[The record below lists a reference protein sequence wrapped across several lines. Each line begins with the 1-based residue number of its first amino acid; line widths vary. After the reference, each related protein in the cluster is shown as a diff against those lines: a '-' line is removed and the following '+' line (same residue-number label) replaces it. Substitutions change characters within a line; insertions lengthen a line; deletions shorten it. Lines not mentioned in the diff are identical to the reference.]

1 MARRTKQEA
10 AAWRETERARVEQNK
25 LQRQIARLAREAAI
39 KEERERK
46 QLEREQER
54 EEAIIERTDTIAAI
68 VIRTITLPFEEKRLI
83 RRARDIGVHIQD
95 LPPILTGKISIAVK
109 KDLEENGI
117 RPTLEHFIPNAVAG
131 RRILMYFKEHGY
143 NGDGFDFEPKL
154 VEMLDEYRQVHKVT
168 KAENQRLRQYQL
180 AHKFT
185 TWEDTYQQA
194 GIVLVDDC

>member
-10 AAWRETERARVEQNK
+10 AAWRETERARVEQSK

-95 LPPILTGKISIAVK
+95 LPPILTGKISIAAK

>member
-25 LQRQIARLAREAAI
+25 VQRQIARLAREAAI

-95 LPPILTGKISIAVK
+95 LPPILTGKISIAAK

-117 RPTLEHFIPNAVAG
+117 RPTLEHFVPNAVAG

-143 NGDGFDFEPKL
+143 NGDRFDFEPKL

-168 KAENQRLRQYQL
+168 KVENQRLRQHQL

>member
-10 AAWRETERARVEQNK
+10 AAWRETERARS
-25 LQRQIARLAREAAI
+25 I
-39 KEERERK
+39 
-46 QLEREQER
+46 EREQER
-54 EEAIIERTDTIAAI
+54 EEAIIERTDTFAAI

-95 LPPILTGKISIAVK
+95 LPPILTGKISIAAK

-143 NGDGFDFEPKL
+143 NGDGFDFDPKL

>member
-25 LQRQIARLAREAAI
+25 VQRQIARLAREAAI

-95 LPPILTGKISIAVK
+95 LPPILTGKISIAAK

-168 KAENQRLRQYQL
+168 KVENQRLRQHQL

>member
-10 AAWRETERARVEQNK
+10 AAWRETERARVEQSK

-95 LPPILTGKISIAVK
+95 LPPILTGKISIAAK

-131 RRILMYFKEHGY
+131 RRILMYFREHGY
-143 NGDGFDFEPKL
+143 NGDGFDFDPKL

>member
-10 AAWRETERARVEQNK
+10 AAWRETERARS
-25 LQRQIARLAREAAI
+25 I
-39 KEERERK
+39 
-46 QLEREQER
+46 EREQER

-95 LPPILTGKISIAVK
+95 LPPILTGKISIAAK

-143 NGDGFDFEPKL
+143 NGDGFDFDPKL

>member
-1 MARRTKQEA
+1 VARRTKQEA
-10 AAWRETERARVEQNK
+10 AAWRETERARVEQSK

-95 LPPILTGKISIAVK
+95 LPPILTGKISIAAK